1 MGIGELFSITAAAT
15 WAYGVIIYKQLGQSL
30 SPLALNLLKNLIVA
44 AAMLPTVLLVHGA
57 TLPTLA
63 ANSWMLALLSGAVG
77 ISIADTLYF
86 KSLNELGAGRLGVIG
101 NLYSPFVVVMSYFV
115 LDERLVALQIVGFVL
130 VLGGVLLVNQPHTG
144 SKLDAARLRRG
155 AFYGV
160 LAVLLN
166 AVGIILVKRV
176 LEQEPFFWVSLIRML
191 GALLVMVL
199 FFLARP
205 GWFRMPALREI
216 PWRTLCLG
224 ALLGQYIS
232 MLLWLAGYKYAT
244 ASVAAILNE
253 TASIFILLFAWWIL
267 GEQMSR
273 RKWLGVSCTLVGVGV
288 MMFS

>member
-15 WAYGVIIYKQLGQSL
+15 WAYGVIIYKQLGQTL

-44 AAMLPTVLLVHGA
+44 TAMVPTVLLVHG
-57 TLPTLA
+57 TTMPTLA
-63 ANSWMLALLSGAVG
+63 PNAWVLALLSGAVG

-86 KSLNELGAGRLGVIG
+86 KALNELGAGRIGVIG

-115 LDERLVALQIVGFVL
+115 LDERLVALQIVGFAL
-130 VLGGVLLVNQPHTG
+130 VLGGVILVNQPHAG
-144 SKLDAARLRRG
+144 SKLNATSLRRG
-155 AFYGV
+155 AIYGV
-160 LAVLLN
+160 LAVALN

-191 GALLVMVL
+191 GALLVMLL
-199 FFLARP
+199 FFAARP
-205 GWFRMPALREI
+205 SWFRMPALSAI

-253 TASIFILLFAWWIL
+253 TASIFILLFAWWVL
-267 GEQMSR
+267 DEQMSQ
-273 RKWLGVSCTLVGVGV
+273 RKWLGVSCTLAGVGV
-288 MMFS
+288 MMLG

>member
-15 WAYGVIIYKQLGQSL
+15 WAYGVIIYKQLGQTL

-44 AAMLPTVLLVHGA
+44 TAMVPTVLLVHG
-57 TLPTLA
+57 TTIPTLA
-63 ANSWMLALLSGAVG
+63 PNAWVLALLSGAIG

-86 KSLNELGAGRLGVIG
+86 KALNELGAGRIGVIG

-115 LDERLVALQIVGFVL
+115 LDERLVALQIVGFAL
-130 VLGGVLLVNQPHTG
+130 VLGGVILVNQPHAG
-144 SKLDAARLRRG
+144 SKLNATSLRRG
-155 AFYGV
+155 AIYGV
-160 LAVLLN
+160 LAVALN

-191 GALLVMVL
+191 GALLVMLL
-199 FFLARP
+199 FFAARP
-205 GWFRMPALREI
+205 SWFRMPALSAI

-253 TASIFILLFAWWIL
+253 TASIFILLFAWWVL
-267 GEQMSR
+267 DEQMSQ
-273 RKWLGVSCTLVGVGV
+273 RKWLGVSCTLAGVGV
-288 MMFS
+288 MMLG